1 MKLVK
6 TLFASATFLSTFITQ
21 PTLANDLEKQWL
33 DGMTDKQCV
42 VTGVEKIRTPR
53 YEDTPETR
61 EIMELERKLCQQL
74 ITGIYDELGKGLHEH
89 GIILLEE
96 GGILQGRKEQVAMF
110 KEFIGKMGVKLS
122 YEPAEA
128 HVSKDGTMAWAIGLV
143 KFQMPG
149 QKLEIQKYTSIWEK
163 ENGQWQNV
171 VEMRNKNY

>member
-1 MKLVK
+1 MKALK
-6 TLFASATFLSTFITQ
+6 TLFTSVALVSAFIA
-21 PTLANDLEKQWL
+21 PSALANDIEKQWL
-33 DGMTDKQCV
+33 DGMTDEHCV

-53 YEDTPETR
+53 YEDTAETR
-61 EIMELERKLCQQL
+61 EIMALERKLCQQL
-74 ITGIYDELGKGLHEH
+74 MAGVYDELGESLHEH

-96 GGILQGRKEQVAMF
+96 GGILQGRDQQVAMF
-110 KEFIGKMGVKLS
+110 KQFIGEMGVYLS

-163 ENGQWQNV
+163 EDGEWLNV